1 MNNFT
6 GVFVYVIEW
15 LSFDNMG
22 LSICTQEL
30 KKDMLNT
37 TLINGTEVMEVSG
50 YIFVGGI
57 WIPLG

>member
-6 GVFVYVIEW
+6 GVFVYVIKR
-15 LSFDNMG
+15 LSFDNIG
-22 LSICTQEL
+22 LSICEQTKYQH
-30 KKDMLNT
+30 MLNT

>member
-1 MNNFT
+1 VNNFT
-6 GVFVYVIEW
+6 GVFVYVIKW

-22 LSICTQEL
+22 LSICTQII
-30 KKDMLNT
+30 KRHMLNT